1 MKRLF
6 RRRWLIFAF
15 FPFVL
20 LAGGYIWLLSSPD
33 SGLFTKANFD
43 RIQPGMIRLEVE
55 EILDPQA
62 RPLVFL
68 DEVIAPAARDSDLS
82 FSWGNPTVPY
92 TDDRPDRF
100 PPSDTIWIEFDRNA
114 HKVISKRYASATAG
128 DYWQHF
134 LTRVS
139 TAIGRSPSPPPRSPV
154 VAIVRPALPADPA
167 ATRSTPAAPRQ
178 P

>member
-1 MKRLF
+1 MKWLF
-6 RRRWLIFAF
+6 KRRWRFFAF
-15 FPFVL
+15 IPFAL
-20 LAGGYIWLLSSPD
+20 LATGYVWLLSSPN
-33 SGLFTKANFD
+33 SGLITKANFD
-43 RIQPGMIRLEVE
+43 RIEPGMTRLEVE
-55 EILDPQA
+55 EILDPNG
-62 RPLVFL
+62 RPLVLL
-68 DEVIAPAARDSDLS
+68 DEGVAPASRDSYLS
-82 FSWGNPTVPY
+82 LSWGNPTVPY

-114 HKVISKRYASATAG
+114 HKVISKRYDSATAG

-139 TAIGRSPSPPPRSPV
+139 IAIGRSPAPPPRSPV
-154 VAIVRPALPADPA
+154 VAIVRPALPAGPA